1 MQQCKCLCIF
11 CWVCTFQVLLMNLV
25 LFTACIVSRCARGY
39 VVMWLLEQCC
49 RLPVSLG
56 LIHFAVI
63 WTPKIAD
70 DKNYSP
76 VISDHNYS
84 LWVFRL
90 ENSAWYKHFWLKIF
104 AFAKFFRNPDG
115 WSTVSVVVVPD
126 HSRNMEVLE
135 NPLYRL
141 GGISQTRVWLN
152 AVTVS
157 LCEVF

>member
-1 MQQCKCLCIF
+1 MFVHFLLSLHFSSFIDELSIIYSLYCVTLRSWLC
-11 CWVCTFQVLLMNLV
+11 
-25 LFTACIVSRCARGY
+25 GY